1 MRWRFLST
9 TRRNLRRTLA
19 KAQTYLTGWQTGQ
32 GLFTKVREPGAS
44 HVVVWGATAKMAP
57 KQTKTNNK
65 PKKSNNVVYADEA
78 TYLLDRRLAA
88 ALTAKTDN
96 NGASG
101 AGTGSSY
108 GATYYRSMAYKQA
121 AAIAKQ
127 KNSTYAVN
135 NK

>member
-1 MRWRFLST
+1 MFHL
-9 TRRNLRRTLA
+9 NLQVMKKVIIFSWIFMGISLA
-19 KAQTYLTGWQTGQ
+19 CVAQN
-32 GLFTKVREPGAS
+32 
-44 HVVVWGATAKMAP
+44 
-57 KQTKTNNK
+57 KTN
-65 PKKSNNVVYADEA
+65 KKSNNVVYAEEP

-88 ALTAKTDN
+88 ALTATTDN

-127 KNSTYAVN
+127 KNTSTSYVN
-135 NK
+135 NKVD